1 MAEKQGVSK
10 GFFFF
15 SLKEPLNRTKEP
27 GTIAF
32 LVYQQFWTTAS
43 LSVCLSLGGSS
54 VGKEKNKVFRALRVY
69 GQCHYLTG
77 RKQVGQTETMKGVVE

>member
-1 MAEKQGVSK
+1 MVEKQGVSE
-10 GFFFF
+10 GIFFTEVT
-15 SLKEPLNRTKEP
+15 LPEPLNRTKES

-54 VGKEKNKVFRALRVY
+54 VRKEKNKVFRALRVY
-69 GQCHYLTG
+69 GQ
-77 RKQVGQTETMKGVVE
+77 